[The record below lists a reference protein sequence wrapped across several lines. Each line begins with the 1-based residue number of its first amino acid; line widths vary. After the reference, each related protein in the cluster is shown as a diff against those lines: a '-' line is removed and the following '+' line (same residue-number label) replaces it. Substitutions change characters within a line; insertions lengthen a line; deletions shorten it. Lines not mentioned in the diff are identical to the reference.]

1 MASPKKK
8 WLRMK
13 ALEEAAN
20 IAETEEQ
27 EIEIEH
33 LTEQNNVLETIVIK
47 EEAKLASTK
56 IKTKANKNNRNNKT
70 SRKKKR

>member
-13 ALEEAAN
+13 ALEDAAN

-33 LTEQNNVLETIVIK
+33 LTEQNNVLETIVTK